1 MYTEYEDG
9 DYSFSS
15 SEFRKSKMNRQHQ
28 RRPVQQYK
36 QERKSFRQT
45 PVKKKIIYLIIG
57 IIVVAVLSIGTKEVV
72 EYYDSYAYFEKI
84 MVEKA
89 KEYVT
94 SKNMHFNRK
103 AFIDLTQLNIQ
114 PKEECSLLS
123 GVIVNPNGE
132 YKAYLSCAEYQT
144 PIIENDTS
152 VVSLNGNTIMVI
164 PKGIQYVEPGV
175 KYGKYTVA
183 GTVGTEEGVYDL
195 TYNATLNGK
204 HFTLKRMVI
213 VTNNGMARGMYPTI
227 TLTGNKIVYTLRGY
241 DYMDKGATA
250 RDAVDGDLLDK
261 IKGSHNIDPNVA
273 GEYEYVYTVTN
284 SRGYTNIVKRKV
296 VVVENYTNTV
306 VTATV
311 SPETMTNGNVTITL
325 NIFGNNFK
333 KLYLPTGQ
341 EVTSNTVTYQATKNG
356 DYTFLALDKDGKS
369 VSKIVNVS
377 NIDKTPP
384 KASCSAQVYPTY
396 IDIQTNQ
403 LNNKQISGY
412 NFIVD
417 GTQTGYISSTT
428 YRVNKSG
435 GAKTIKVQVKD
446 SIGNTSTSKCS
457 IKLMDPTIGNNK
469 VKYFTYG
476 GVEYVVANT
485 VNDVATFEKATCR
498 RISQSA
504 NPDEC
509 GSACLSF
516 SLYHAA
522 YIQYGNLSSMNEYNA
537 CHYNYGGLASLDT
550 RSNATKQDA
559 LKLVH
564 DTIIN
569 GGTPV
574 LQVTG
579 TKARNSRHFVL
590 VVGYRRTKY
599 NASDL
604 VEEDLLVIDSW
615 TGCFSTISYSDTSK
629 RTMFDNKDGKGYRV
643 DLMIGK

>member
-15 SEFRKSKMNRQHQ
+15 SEYRKSKMNRQPQ

-36 QERKSFRQT
+36 QERKTFRQT

-57 IIVVAVLSIGTKEVV
+57 IIVVAILSIGTKEVV

-175 KYGKYTVA
+175 KYGKYTVS

-296 VVVENYTNTV
+296 VVVDNYTNTV

-377 NIDKTPP
+377 NIDKTSP
-384 KASCSAQVYPTY
+384 KVSCSAQVYPTY

-428 YRVNKSG
+428 YKVNKSG

-504 NPDEC
+504 NPSEC
-509 GSACLSF
+509 GSSCLSF
-516 SLYHAA
+516 SLYHSA
-522 YIQYGNLSSMNEYNA
+522 YIQFGNISTMNENAA
-537 CHYNYGGLASLDT
+537 CHYNYGHLARVDT
-550 RSNATKQDA
+550 RSNATKADA
-559 LKLVH
+559 LKMVH
-564 DTIIN
+564 DEILKGN
-569 GGTPV
+569 APV

-579 TKARNSRHFVL
+579 TKARNSRHFVM

-599 NASDL
+599 NVSDL

-615 TGCFSTISYSDTSK
+615 TGCFSTISYADTSK

-643 DLMIGK
+643 DVMIGK

>member
-15 SEFRKSKMNRQHQ
+15 SEFRKSKMNRQPQ

-36 QERKSFRQT
+36 QERKTFRQT

-57 IIVVAVLSIGTKEVV
+57 IIVVAILSIGTKEVV

-175 KYGKYTVA
+175 KYGKYTVS

-296 VVVENYTNTV
+296 VVVDNYTNTV